1 MNDYNN
7 EGDVIYINLFVLD
20 SIVFDNTYSFLRNKK
35 VHYSVRVLPPTGDLQ
50 KTASIA

>member
-1 MNDYNN
+1 MNNNNN

-35 VHYSVRVLPPTGDLQ
+35 VHYSVRVLPPTEDF
-50 KTASIA
+50 KKMAPIA